1 MISGSQ
7 GTLPIGSVALIRLE
21 RLRGY
26 EDALPQMI
34 RPLAAARTVTSLR
47 FSEGP
52 RIEASR
58 HIRAPSIQIIA
69 RPWR

>member
-1 MISGSQ
+1 MIQ
-7 GTLPIGSVALIRLE
+7 
-21 RLRGY
+21 
-26 EDALPQMI
+26 
-34 RPLAAARTVTSLR
+34 PLAAARTITSLR

-58 HIRAPSIQIIA
+58 HILEPSIQITA